1 MSQYYVYIHLEKYLA
16 EWLLHQFGQNGQ
28 IRFPRGSAE
37 NDILEY
43 SLTTQPA
50 DIPVPLKSPDSLAIE
65 IPYFKT
71 KDPRYYNFLPPRAKK
86 ALERTIYIRFRIEL
100 WNELHTFDSLSHN
113 LSDLIWTFME
123 KHEIADDPKSWET
136 IRQMYFRM
144 RKTYQKK
151 QQRNATSSK
160 EEFNNT
166 VQNAKKQIFSNET
179 NFAGHS
185 PITGGRL

>member
-1 MSQYYVYIHLEKYLA
+1 MFIFIWRNILPNGCFISLA
-16 EWLLHQFGQNGQ
+16 KMVQ
-28 IRFPRGSAE
+28 IRFPMGSAE

-166 VQNAKKQIFSNET
+166 VQNAQ
-179 NFAGHS
+179 
-185 PITGGRL
+185 

>member
-16 EWLLHQFGQNGQ
+16 EWLLHLFGQNGQ

-160 EEFNNT
+160 EEFNNA
-166 VQNAKKQIFSNET
+166 VQNAQ
-179 NFAGHS
+179 
-185 PITGGRL
+185 

>member
-37 NDILEY
+37 ND
-43 SLTTQPA
+43 
-50 DIPVPLKSPDSLAIE
+50 
-65 IPYFKT
+65 
-71 KDPRYYNFLPPRAKK
+71 YNFLPPRAKK

-166 VQNAKKQIFSNET
+166 VQNAQ
-179 NFAGHS
+179 
-185 PITGGRL
+185 

>member
-71 KDPRYYNFLPPRAKK
+71 KDPRYYNFLPP
-86 ALERTIYIRFRIEL
+86 ERRRLLSGRFI
-100 WNELHTFDSLSHN
+100 FDSGLSFGMSCTPSTACLTIFLTSFGPLWRN
-113 LSDLIWTFME
+113 T
-123 KHEIADDPKSWET
+123 KSPT
-136 IRQMYFRM
+136 IRKAGKPFDRC
-144 RKTYQKK
+144 
-151 QQRNATSSK
+151 
-160 EEFNNT
+160 
-166 VQNAKKQIFSNET
+166 IFE
-179 NFAGHS
+179 
-185 PITGGRL
+185 

>member
-1 MSQYYVYIHLEKYLA
+1 MFIFIWRNILPNGCFISLAKMVRYVSRGGVPKTIFWSIHWRRSQ
-16 EWLLHQFGQNGQ
+16 
-28 IRFPRGSAE
+28 P
-37 NDILEY
+37 
-43 SLTTQPA
+43 

-166 VQNAKKQIFSNET
+166 VQNAQ
-179 NFAGHS
+179 
-185 PITGGRL
+185 

>member
-123 KHEIADDPKSWET
+123 KHESWET

-166 VQNAKKQIFSNET
+166 VQNAQ
-179 NFAGHS
+179 
-185 PITGGRL
+185 